1 MKKVI
6 SGVLV
11 AILLAVTIGVPVS
24 RHTCYVFD
32 RSELSLLSQEP
43 CCSPSENSGFVLDF
57 KCCSLEQF
65 DTTLD
70 YETLVEQSKVITL
83 DMTPVLWAAVEPVG
97 FVALNNPQ
105 PPVLRP
111 PPRAN
116 HDVLAFIQV
125 YRL

>member
-1 MKKVI
+1 M
-6 SGVLV
+6 
-11 AILLAVTIGVPVS
+11 AILLVVTIGVPVS

-43 CCSPSENSGFVLDF
+43 CCAPSEKSGVELDF

-70 YETLVEQSKVITL
+70 YETLVEQGKVLTL
-83 DMTPVLWAAVEPVG
+83 D
-97 FVALNNPQ
+97 VAQFQGGQDFPIDLFANNNIT

-111 PPRAN
+111 PPVAN
-116 HDVLAFIQV
+116 RNLLNYIQV